1 MSKILIVDDDLDIC
15 ELLCKF
21 LSRKGYE
28 AASTHNAADAL
39 AELKKNQYDL
49 IISDFR
55 LPDDNGLNLLQ
66 RVKILQPDAQFILI
80 TGYSDVKM
88 AVKAMKLGA
97 YEYVT
102 KPLHP
107 DEILSTIKSA
117 LEDTDKKKV
126 SSAVV
131 ADTGTTDYID
141 GKSAAAVNILKHMEL
156 VGPTDM
162 TVIIQGET
170 GSGKE
175 YIASTIHQ
183 KSKRAQKPFMAVDCG
198 ALTNEL
204 AGSELFGHE
213 KGAFTGAVSA
223 KPGSFE
229 LANGG
234 TLFLDEI
241 GNLSYEIQVKLL
253 RVLQERKITRI
264 GGTKDKP
271 VDVRIVVATNEDL
284 REKVREGEFR
294 EDLFHRLNEFSIY
307 MPPLRERKEDIMLFA
322 AFFLKKA
329 NSSLSKNIKSFD
341 PAVVDIFENYPW
353 YGNLREMRNVIKRA
367 VLLTQSDKI
376 DKTCLPHEIAYHTHQ
391 QFKLSESDLDSTSTD
406 LKSMAEQ
413 AEKKAILNAL
423 KQTDNNKTQAAKVLK
438 IDRKT
443 LYNKLKEYDI
453 DL

>member
-1 MSKILIVDDDLDIC
+1 
-15 ELLCKF
+15 
-21 LSRKGYE
+21 
-28 AASTHNAADAL
+28 
-39 AELKKNQYDL
+39 
-49 IISDFR
+49 
-55 LPDDNGLNLLQ
+55 
-66 RVKILQPDAQFILI
+66 
-80 TGYSDVKM
+80 
-88 AVKAMKLGA
+88 
-97 YEYVT
+97 
-102 KPLHP
+102 
-107 DEILSTIKSA
+107 
-117 LEDTDKKKV
+117 
-126 SSAVV
+126 
-131 ADTGTTDYID
+131 
-141 GKSAAAVNILKHMEL
+141 
-156 VGPTDM
+156 
-162 TVIIQGET
+162 
-170 GSGKE
+170 
-175 YIASTIHQ
+175 
-183 KSKRAQKPFMAVDCG
+183 MAVDCG